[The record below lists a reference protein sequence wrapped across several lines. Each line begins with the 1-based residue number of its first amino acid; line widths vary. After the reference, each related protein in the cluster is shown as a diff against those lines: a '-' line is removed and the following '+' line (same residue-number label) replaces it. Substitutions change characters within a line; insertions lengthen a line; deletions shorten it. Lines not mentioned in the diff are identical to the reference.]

1 MLPSLAGNAARFSAA
16 DDPWIPVRRATTYAH
31 VGLRELFLEAHTYDD
46 LAIAMAPAASGLL
59 RFGAAIIARITGLD
73 NVGLTADQWNQ
84 HRRQAFAHGRF
95 APDAVNAYFDNDEY
109 CFDVFDPDRPFL
121 QEPLLAEQCP
131 YPSGINKLVW
141 GRPAGRNLAW
151 LNPHHDLD
159 PVPLPT
165 PQALLH
171 LLTHHYYGA
180 SGTYTPRAAPGRPAS
195 LHGSSGPLRATVSFH
210 PLGRTLFETLLAQIP
225 KFTGY
230 PTPPVPDTEETG
242 DRCPWESAWRP
253 GPHEARPEVTW
264 PGRLLTGRSRHALLL
279 VPAPGGTHVT
289 DVYLTWGDQVKPLP
303 ATDPYLV
310 MDTVTGGR
318 RADRRRMP
326 RRADADRAWWREL
339 EALLLAPDE
348 EHSFRRPEIFDTLN
362 DLPPQVRTH
371 LRVRVHGF
379 DQDGQ
384 TRDHRWYTAITPPLL
399 AWAQENDPQR
409 AERIGACVKAAHAMA
424 ADLKDVA
431 EQAWKDTI
439 NGPAAGAV
447 GAMAGRE
454 TGKKKPVRRTAPKD
468 TSPASAKKTAGRSP
482 WTAPAGTEYWR
493 GAEKTFWRLLDAP
506 DAWPHAAFA
515 ATAEAALR
523 QVTALDRV
531 RYRHAAR
538 AVATAVA
545 DLHQRARSRRQP
557 DQEG

>member
-1 MLPSLAGNAARFSAA
+1 M
-16 DDPWIPVRRATTYAH
+16 RRATTYTH
-31 VGLRELFLEAHTYDD
+31 VGLRELFLNAHTYDD
-46 LAIAMAPAASGLL
+46 LAVAMAPAASGLL
-59 RFGAAIIARITGLD
+59 RTCAVIAARTTGLD
-73 NVGLTADQWNQ
+73 DAGMTATQWNQ
-84 HRRQAFAHGRF
+84 LRRQAFDHGRF
-95 APDAVNAYFDNDEY
+95 APDAVNAYFDNDAY

-151 LNPHHDLD
+151 LSPHHDLD
-159 PVPLPT
+159 PVPVPT

-180 SGTYTPRAAPGRPAS
+180 SGTYTPRAAEGRPAS
-195 LHGSSGPLRATVSFH
+195 LNGSSGPLRATVSFH

-225 KFTGY
+225 KFTGH
-230 PTPPVPDTEETG
+230 PTPPVPPTEDTG
-242 DRCPWESAWRP
+242 DRCPWESARRP
-253 GPHEARPEVTW
+253 GPYQARPDLTW

-279 VPAPGGTHVT
+279 VPAPGGRHVT
-289 DVYLTWGDQVKPLP
+289 DVYLTWGDQATPLP

-310 MDTVTGGR
+310 MDTVPGGR
-318 RADRRRMP
+318 RADKRRMP

-362 DLPPQVRTH
+362 DLPPQVRAH

-409 AERIGACVKAAHAMA
+409 AERIGACVQAAHATA
-424 ADLKDVA
+424 ADLKQAA

-439 NGPAAGAV
+439 DGPAATGAAG
-447 GAMAGRE
+447 GAAGRGPRKK
-454 TGKKKPVRRTAPKD
+454 TGRRTAP
-468 TSPASAKKTAGRSP
+468 TGTGPASPKKTTGRSP
-482 WTAPAGTEYWR
+482 WTAPAGAEYWR
-493 GAEKTFWRLLDAP
+493 AAEKTFWRLLDAP
-506 DAWPHAAFA
+506 DASPDAAFA
-515 ATAEAALR
+515 ATAEASLR
-523 QVTALDRV
+523 QVTAPDRI

-538 AVATAVA
+538 AIATAVA
-545 DLHQRARSRRQP
+545 DLHHRARSRRQS
-557 DQEG
+557 DQEE